1 MSVSGIDAM
10 GIENDTQGICGFTST
25 LYAVYSNRP
34 ELKGYLDKA
43 LAPKD
48 RALRMMAE
56 IKTFLVMM
64 EAEGKDKIRTDIEA
78 LTRSFAGYGS
88 WTLESYIE
96 SINAMGVPGSQPVAN
111 YSIAMPPEGT
121 MEYMRTAWGMRPSLV
136 QNLVSGDAILGLTRT
151 GGPRNAWKNL
161 AHYVY
166 QGANGVIYSW
176 GEQFKDL
183 AAVNKAKSK
192 DYSVI
197 YTIKV

>member
-10 GIENDTQGICGFTST
+10 GIENATQGICGFTST

-43 LAPKD
+43 LAPAD
-48 RALRMMAE
+48 RSTRLMAE
-56 IKTFLVMM
+56 IKSFLVMM
-64 EAEGKDKIRTDIEA
+64 QAEGKHKVLSDIEA
-78 LTRSFAGYGS
+78 LTRSFEGYGA
-88 WTLESYIE
+88 WTLKDYIAD
-96 SINAMGVPGSQPVAN
+96 INKMGVPGSKPLAAF
-111 YSIAMPPEGT
+111 SIAMPPEST

-136 QNLVSGDAILGLTRT
+136 DKLVSGDAIVGLTRT

-166 QGANGVIYSW
+166 QGANGTIYSW
-176 GEQFKDL
+176 GEQFKSL
-183 AAVNKAKSK
+183 EAVNKAKGR